1 MAADDTSYPVIAADD
16 LFNILPLHPQAS
28 GQPGKESFWQRSD
41 GRDNDAIEAFN
52 YVLLMAPTP
61 FNGQEYDNFLESVAS
76 KMADSPFNIP
86 RENITK
92 IDGTYASYLHDAVL
106 GYAITLDEMLQQGG
120 NPRDGRL
127 FRQILPTVSFTGLT
141 GHVTF
146 DNNGDRRQD
155 YSLYDFRD
163 SREFLS
169 VGIYDA
175 HLRTYVPSSEAE
187 IQWGN
192 SENTP
197 PADAPKCGFD
207 GALCVYRDEALYI
220 SGITV
225 GAMLGC
231 VLVLSPFLLS
241 YIIKVRRK
249 RKFEKELM
257 TFNWKINYSDI
268 HQNRRGKS
276 LGSVYSGISDI
287 TSDEDGRSICTT
299 ITSSSTFSG
308 KRVQIFTTRGTYK
321 GQIVALKMINKKNI
335 VLNREQLLE
344 LRMMKEFQH
353 DNLCRFIGV
362 CIDAPNICIVSEYCA
377 KGSLQDIL
385 ENEDIKLDRVF
396 KMSFAAD
403 ILNGLHFLHN
413 KTPIGFH
420 GNFKSSDCLVDNRWV
435 VKISDYG
442 LRLFKDGQEYE
453 HSEHAHYKK
462 LLWRAPELLREPN
475 SSVIGYKKGDIY
487 SLGII
492 FQEIALRDE
501 PYCMFPDL
509 SPKGKKSKGM

>member
-344 LRMMKEFQH
+344 LRM
-353 DNLCRFIGV
+353 
-362 CIDAPNICIVSEYCA
+362 
-377 KGSLQDIL
+377 
-385 ENEDIKLDRVF
+385 
-396 KMSFAAD
+396 
-403 ILNGLHFLHN
+403 GLHFLHN